1 MTDRNAPPELD
12 EALEALRDL
21 WEETQD
27 WEDALGEERP
37 TLIATRRQAKKIL
50 DWGR

>member
-1 MTDRNAPPELD
+1 MGNPELGD
-12 EALEALRDL
+12 VLEALKDL

-37 TLIATRRQAKKIL
+37 TLIACRREARRIL
-50 DWGR
+50 DAVGAE